1 MHRLSRPEGL
11 DLATAQIQANY
22 NNTPRNRV
30 SMSPSHSLISV
41 PSTNPEPAYIAAS
54 AASQI
59 VTSGHQSQHRE
70 LEEKGNYL
78 KNHTAVVSSA
88 SLHLVNAFLDRLLFN
103 FLASAQ
109 ATSLASLRPALTEVL
124 KPRLAKE
131 AIAGAE
137 EELKEYLGGE
147 DDEEL
152 LASQNEQESSN
163 EWDLDLIWKRL
174 RLRCMVYTRLG
185 DMEEEDEE
193 AYIEQE
199 HLKEVGESR
208 RSSRDLGSVS
218 PAVAIFLTS
227 ILEFI
232 GELALTVAGEA
243 AYKRLANK
251 RPRSEKRKSGALRRV
266 IVEET
271 DMEKVAFN
279 PTLGRLWRS
288 WRNLLRSPKT
298 SFSKTIVY
306 DPASL
311 TGLRNVSGNS
321 ASRKRSLSAA
331 DGHSLMSEPRGE
343 PPVEE
348 ASTAPEPETVPLP
361 STDHDVAEIEV
372 PGYSPMAVRRA
383 GNMSDKAFNN
393 RPYSTVIAP
402 QSRAGPFTPDSS
414 RPHTPTSTQ
423 RWVDDDILS
432 SRHHRSSSLPTP
444 IQTPF
449 VLAPEY
455 PLLGSGAGS
464 PAKRSDTA
472 AVSEDPAILS
482 NDLALRDKPEA
493 PSKNSHTIIERP
505 TGGTPSSTPTTPF
518 QGSVLNAI
526 SRHAARELEV
536 PSSTASEVSN
546 TKLDT
551 FEEERVIDSQSL
563 SVVNID
569 RFREPRQVQFNSSP
583 RVQSYALG
591 EVSPMVGEFAQLGS
605 MSPGSGDVSPIESSP
620 ETQAYPNEPVNF
632 STDAVRRQEYQ
643 AYQAYPAQVYRT
655 PVPLYQQKLGHNPEY
670 PHLRSTQGR
679 QRRTDG
685 STDEDIA
692 KDDKREA
699 YVVFDEVSSSR
710 SSGTSSLSGKDLQLD
725 GTITSKKLRTPGS
738 DNGPSPPTPL
748 RGMLEVARS
757 NSSGISNSASG
768 QVDRPQNHR
777 GARSISQ
784 SSSIQAHTRTPSA
797 GSKLSDLRLQLPA
810 VHTGQGIDRAAVQRV
825 SPSPTSIREPNTP
838 QGRRSDSSNRDMRLN
853 YASVSSASPPSSHKL
868 KGLIGRQHGEDNRPL
883 MQIRTSSDGTH
894 SVPDEKHFIML
905 DDSKN
910 KHTSFEELIQNQET
924 LKYTLTP
931 QNMREI
937 EVR

>member
-11 DLATAQIQANY
+11 DLATAQIQASY

-78 KNHTAVVSSA
+78 KNHTTVVSPA

-103 FLASAQ
+103 FLASAR
-109 ATSLASLRPALTEVL
+109 ATSLASLRTAVTEVL

-137 EELKEYLGGE
+137 EELKEYMGGE

-163 EWDLDLIWKRL
+163 EWDLDLIWKRI

-193 AYIEQE
+193 MYIEQE
-199 HLKEVGESR
+199 HLKDAGESR
-208 RSSRDLGSVS
+208 RSSGDLESVS

-243 AYKRLANK
+243 AYKRLANE
-251 RPRSEKRKSGALRRV
+251 RPRGEKRKSAALRRV
-266 IVEET
+266 VVEET

-298 SFSKTIVY
+298 SFSKTIAY

-311 TGLRNVSGNS
+311 TGLRNLSGNS

-343 PPVEE
+343 ASVDE
-348 ASTAPEPETVPLP
+348 ALRAPEPETIPLP

-372 PGYSPMAVRRA
+372 PGYSPMAARRA
-383 GNMSDKAFNN
+383 GNMSDKAFSN
-393 RPYSTVIAP
+393 RPFSTVITP
-402 QSRAGPFTPDSS
+402 QSRAAPFTPDSS

-423 RWVDDDILS
+423 RWVDDEILS
-432 SRHHRSSSLPTP
+432 SRPHRSSSLPTP

-449 VLAPEY
+449 ILAPEY
-455 PLLGSGAGS
+455 PLLGSDASS
-464 PAKRSDTA
+464 PAKRSDMVA
-472 AVSEDPAILS
+472 MSDEQAVPSH
-482 NDLALRDKPEA
+482 DLALRDKPEG
-493 PSKNSHTIIERP
+493 PSKNSQTIIERP
-505 TGGTPSSTPTTPF
+505 AGGTPNSAPTTPF

-536 PSSTASEVSN
+536 SSSTTSEVSN

-551 FEEERVIDSQSL
+551 FEEERVIGSQNL
-563 SVVNID
+563 SVASID
-569 RFREPRQVQFNSSP
+569 KSREPKQVQFNSSP
-583 RVQSYALG
+583 RVPSYAIG
-591 EVSPMVGEFAQLGS
+591 EVSPMVGEFAQLGP
-605 MSPGSGDVSPIESSP
+605 MSAGSGDVSPIESSP
-620 ETQAYPNEPVNF
+620 ETQTYPNEQVNV
-632 STDAVRRQEYQ
+632 STDAMRRQE
-643 AYQAYPAQVYRT
+643 YQAYPAQVYRT
-655 PVPLYQQKLGHNPEY
+655 PVPLYQQKLGHTLDY
-670 PHLRSTQGR
+670 PHMRSTLGR

-699 YVVFDEVSSSR
+699 YVVFDEVPSSR

-725 GTITSKKLRTPGS
+725 GTITSKKIRTPGS
-738 DNGPSPPTPL
+738 DSGPSPPTPL
-748 RGMLEVARS
+748 RGVLEVAR
-757 NSSGISNSASG
+757 NSSNGVSNSASG
-768 QVDRPQNHR
+768 QVERPQNHR
-777 GARSISQ
+777 GIRSTSQ
-784 SSSIQAHTRTPSA
+784 SSSMQAHARTPSA

-810 VHTGQGIDRAAVQRV
+810 VYTGQGIDRAAVQRV
-825 SPSPTSIREPNTP
+825 SPSPTSTREPSTP
-838 QGRRSDSSNRDMRLN
+838 QGRRSDSSNRDMRSN
-853 YASVSSASPPSSHKL
+853 YASASSASPSSSQKL
-868 KGLIGRQHGEDNRPL
+868 KGLIGRQYGEDNRPL
-883 MQIRTSSDGTH
+883 MQTRTSSDGPPNV
-894 SVPDEKHFIML
+894 SDEKHIIML

-910 KHTSFEELIQNQET
+910 KHTSFEELINNEET
-924 LKYTLTP
+924 IKYTLTP

>member
-22 NNTPRNRV
+22 YNTPRNRV

-78 KNHTAVVSSA
+78 KNHITVVAPA

-103 FLASAQ
+103 FLASAR
-109 ATSLASLRPALTEVL
+109 ATSLASLRPAVTEVL

-147 DDEEL
+147 DDEEF
-152 LASQNEQESSN
+152 LASQKEQESSS
-163 EWDLDLIWKRL
+163 EWDLDLIWKRI

-193 AYIEQE
+193 TFIEQE
-199 HLKEVGESR
+199 HLKVVGESR
-208 RSSRDLGSVS
+208 RSSDDLGSVS

-243 AYKRLANK
+243 AYKRLANE
-251 RPRSEKRKSGALRRV
+251 RPRSEKRKPGALRRV
-266 IVEET
+266 VVEET

-298 SFSKTIVY
+298 SFSKTIAY
-306 DPASL
+306 DPVSL

-343 PPVEE
+343 PVVDG
-348 ASTAPEPETVPLP
+348 ASRIPEPETIPLP

-372 PGYSPMAVRRA
+372 PGYSPMAVRRV

-393 RPYSTVIAP
+393 RPYSTVITP
-402 QSRAGPFTPDSS
+402 LSRAGPFTPDSS
-414 RPHTPTSTQ
+414 RPHTPTSAQ
-423 RWVDDDILS
+423 RWLDDDILS
-432 SRHHRSSSLPTP
+432 SRQHRSSSLPTP

-449 VLAPEY
+449 VLAPEF
-455 PLLGSGAGS
+455 PLLKSYTSS

-472 AVSEDPAILS
+472 AVSEDATILS
-482 NDLALRDKPEA
+482 NDLPLRDQPEE
-493 PSKNSHTIIERP
+493 PSKNSQTIIERP
-505 TGGTPSSTPTTPF
+505 TGGTPSSTPATPF

-536 PSSTASEVSN
+536 PSSTTSEVSN
-546 TKLDT
+546 TKLDA
-551 FEEERVIDSQSL
+551 FEEERMVDTQNL
-563 SVVNID
+563 SVASID
-569 RFREPRQVQFNSSP
+569 RSREPRQLQFHPSP
-583 RVQSYALG
+583 RVQSYTLG
-591 EVSPMVGEFAQLGS
+591 EVSPMVGEFAQLGT
-605 MSPGSGDVSPIESSP
+605 MSAGSGDVSPIESSP
-620 ETQAYPNEPVNF
+620 EVQAYPNEQVNF
-632 STDAVRRQEYQ
+632 SADAARRQE
-643 AYQAYPAQVYRT
+643 YQAYPAQVYRA
-655 PVPLYQQKLGHNPEY
+655 PVPIYQQKLGHNPEY
-670 PHLRSTQGR
+670 PHLRSFQGR

-685 STDEDIA
+685 STDEDIV

-699 YVVFDEVSSSR
+699 YVVFDEVPSSR

-725 GTITSKKLRTPGS
+725 GTITSKKIRTPGS
-738 DNGPSPPTPL
+738 DSVPSPPTPL
-748 RGMLEVARS
+748 RGMLEVARN
-757 NSSGISNSASG
+757 NSGGISNSATG
-768 QVDRPQNHR
+768 QADRSQKHR
-777 GARSISQ
+777 GVRSASQ
-784 SSSIQAHTRTPSA
+784 SSSLQAHARTPSA
-797 GSKLSDLRLQLPA
+797 GSKLSDLRLELPS
-810 VHTGQGIDRAAVQRV
+810 VYTGQGVDRAAVRRV
-825 SPSPTSIREPNTP
+825 SPSPTSIRAPSTP

-853 YASVSSASPPSSHKL
+853 YTSTAGASPSSSHRL
-868 KGLIGRQHGEDNRPL
+868 KGLIGRQHEEENRPL
-883 MQIRTSSDGTH
+883 MQTRTSSDGTH
-894 SVPDEKHFIML
+894 SVPDERHIIML
-905 DDSKN
+905 DDSKS
-910 KHTSFEELIQNQET
+910 KHTSFEELIQNEQT

-931 QNMREI
+931 QNMQEI